1 MQGSFM
7 RYAAIWVLVLATIY
21 IGDQLVRDLWLI
33 GDEPRAVT
41 ARGELAPAEQHT
53 IALFENAAPSVV
65 YIFTEG
71 ALVSTPQ
78 GRTRQSGTGTGFLWD
93 ATGHVVTNFHVVDQA
108 RRVQVRL
115 FDETVVDGRVI
126 GAAPDHDLAVIRL
139 SDTRMALRPIP
150 IGTSA
155 DLKVG
160 QFAYAIGNP
169 FGLART
175 LTTGVVSALDRRLP
189 TASHRE
195 IAGVI
200 QTDAAINPGNS
211 GGPLLDS
218 AGRLIGVNTA
228 IISEGGGSAGIGF
241 AVPVDTVNRVVPALI
256 RDGRVPRPG
265 IGIIALPEEA
275 VPGLPGIA
283 IERVMPGSPAAGAG
297 LRGADPRS
305 GAIGDVIIAVD
316 GRPVKT
322 LGDLAAAVERAGV
335 NGSVELT
342 ILRAGQRATFR
353 VLVVDVAGR

>member
-1 MQGSFM
+1 MQGRFV
-7 RYAAIWVLVLATIY
+7 RYAIIWVLVLATVY
-21 IGDQLVRDLWLI
+21 IGDRLVRDLWLV
-33 GDEPRAVT
+33 GDEPRVVSP
-41 ARGELAPAEQHT
+41 RGELAPAEQHT

-65 YIFTEG
+65 YIITEG
-71 ALVSTPQ
+71 AIVSTPQ
-78 GRTRQSGTGTGFLWD
+78 GRARQSGTGTGFAWD
-93 ATGHVVTNFHVVDQA
+93 AVGHVVTNFHVVDQA
-108 RRVQVRL
+108 RRVRVRL
-115 FDETVVDGRVI
+115 FDGTTVDGRVV

-139 SDTRMALRPIP
+139 SDTRTMPRPIP

-160 QFAYAIGNP
+160 QFAFAIGNP

-175 LTTGVVSALDRRLP
+175 LTTGVISALDRRLP

-228 IISEGGGSAGIGF
+228 IISDSGGSAGIGF

-265 IGIIALPEEA
+265 IGIVALPEEA

-283 IERVMPGSPAAGAG
+283 VDRVLPGSPAAMAG
-297 LRGADPRS
+297 VRGADMRS
-305 GAIGDVIIAVD
+305 GALGDVIIAVD
-316 GRPVKT
+316 DRPVKT
-322 LGDLAAAVERAGV
+322 LGELASEVERAGV
-335 NGSVELT
+335 GGTVGLT
-342 ILRAGQRATFR
+342 VLRNGQRATIR
-353 VLVVDVAGR
+353 VGVVDVAGR

>member
-1 MQGSFM
+1 MP
-7 RYAAIWVLVLATIY
+7 VLRNRPRIRSIY
-21 IGDQLVRDLWLI
+21 HGPPGPSGLD
-33 GDEPRAVT
+33 P
-41 ARGELAPAEQHT
+41 AP
-53 IALFENAAPSVV
+53 
-65 YIFTEG
+65 
-71 ALVSTPQ
+71 
-78 GRTRQSGTGTGFLWD
+78 
-93 ATGHVVTNFHVVDQA
+93 
-108 RRVQVRL
+108 
-115 FDETVVDGRVI
+115 
-126 GAAPDHDLAVIRL
+126 
-139 SDTRMALRPIP
+139 
-150 IGTSA
+150 
-155 DLKVG
+155 G

>member
-1 MQGSFM
+1 MQGSFL
-7 RYAAIWVLVLATIY
+7 RYAIIWVLILATVY
-21 IGDQLVRDLWLI
+21 IGDQFIRDVWLV

-41 ARGELAPAEQHT
+41 ARGDLAASEQHT

-71 ALVSTPQ
+71 AYVSTPR
-78 GRTRQSGTGTGFLWD
+78 GRARQSGTGTGFIWD
-93 ATGHVVTNFHVVDQA
+93 QSGHVVTNFHVVDQA
-108 RRVQVRL
+108 QRVRVRL
-115 FDETVVDGRVI
+115 YDETTVDARVV
-126 GAAPDHDLAVIRL
+126 GAAPDHDLAVVRL
-139 SDTRMALRPIP
+139 LGVRAALRPIP

-160 QFAYAIGNP
+160 QATFAIGNP

-218 AGRLIGVNTA
+218 AGRLVGVNTA
-228 IISEGGGSAGIGF
+228 IISDSGGSAGIGF

-265 IGIIALPEEA
+265 IGIVALPEDA
-275 VPGLPGIA
+275 VPDLPGIA
-283 IERVMPGSPAAGAG
+283 IERVLQGSPAASAG
-297 LRGADPRS
+297 LRGADPRT
-305 GAIGDVIIAVD
+305 GAIGDVIIGVD
-316 GRPVKT
+316 GRAIRT
-322 LGDLAAAVERAGV
+322 LGELAAAVEQAGL
-335 NGSVELT
+335 NGTIELT
-342 ILRAGQRATFR
+342 ILRGGQRMTVR
-353 VLVVDVAGR
+353 VTVVDVAGR